1 MKYKDYLIDL
11 LDKREIA
18 LNQELYSNESLFK
31 YARDEEYIDK
41 KNLNIYTEL
50 ELLDNTR
57 KHIKHFM

>member
-1 MKYKDYLIDL
+1 MKYKDYILDL

-31 YARDEEYIDK
+31 YVRDEEYIDK

-57 KHIKHFM
+57 KHIKNFM

>member
-1 MKYKDYLIDL
+1 MKYKEYLLEL
-11 LDKREIA
+11 LEEKEVR
-18 LNQELYSNESLFK
+18 LKKELYSNESLFK

>member
-57 KHIKHFM
+57 KYIKNFM